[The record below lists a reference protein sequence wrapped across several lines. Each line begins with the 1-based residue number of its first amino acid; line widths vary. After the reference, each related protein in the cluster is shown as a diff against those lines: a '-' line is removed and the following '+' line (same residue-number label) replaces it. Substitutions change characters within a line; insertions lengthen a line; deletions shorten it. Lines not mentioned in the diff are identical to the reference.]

1 MINLSKPI
9 KELQNGHKDKKRLA
23 DLHNLPC
30 SVCKKFGLKQT
41 TKTIAHH
48 LIGLGIGKKA
58 SDKLTISLC
67 DFHHFWGNK
76 GEAVHSGI
84 KSFEANFCTQDE
96 LLEFTNKMLGEL

>member
-1 MINLSKPI
+1 MSKNLEQIQEENRRAIITACNSEAKSYEEAL
-9 KELQNGHKDKKRLA
+9 KMELG
-23 DLHNLPC
+23 
-30 SVCKKFGLKQT
+30 FGCEL
-41 TKTIAHH
+41 

-76 GEAVHSGI
+76 GEAIHSGI
-84 KSFEANFCTQDE
+84 KSFETNFCTQDE